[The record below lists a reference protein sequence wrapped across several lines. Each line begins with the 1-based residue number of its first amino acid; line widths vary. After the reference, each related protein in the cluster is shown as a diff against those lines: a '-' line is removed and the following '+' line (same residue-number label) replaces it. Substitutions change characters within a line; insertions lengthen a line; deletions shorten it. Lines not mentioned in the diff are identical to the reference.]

1 MDDQTKVLQVLE
13 NAGVPLSQKEIE
25 AQSGLDPKVVDKAMK
40 ALKKEAKI
48 VSKIRCKWEPSHE

>member
-48 VSKIRCKWEPSHE
+48 VSKIRCKWEPNHE

>member
-40 ALKKEAKI
+40 ALKKDEKI
-48 VSKIRCKWEPSHE
+48 VSKIRCKWEPNH

>member
-1 MDDQTKVLQVLE
+1 MDDQAKVLQVLE

-48 VSKIRCKWEPSHE
+48 VSKIRCKWEPNHE

>member
-1 MDDQTKVLQVLE
+1 MDDQAIVLQVLE

-40 ALKKEAKI
+40 ALKKDEKI
-48 VSKIRCKWEPSHE
+48 VSKIRCKWEPNH

>member
-48 VSKIRCKWEPSHE
+48 VSKIRCKWEPNH

>member
-1 MDDQTKVLQVLE
+1 MDDQAKVLQVLE

-48 VSKIRCKWEPSHE
+48 VSKIRCKWEPNH

>member
-1 MDDQTKVLQVLE
+1 MDDQAKVLQVLE

-40 ALKKEAKI
+40 ALKKEDKI
-48 VSKIRCKWEPSHE
+48 VSKIRCKWEPNHE

>member
-1 MDDQTKVLQVLE
+1 MDDQAKVLQVLE

-40 ALKKEAKI
+40 ALKKDEKI
-48 VSKIRCKWEPSHE
+48 VSKIRCKWEPNHE

>member
-1 MDDQTKVLQVLE
+1 MDDQAKVLQVLK

-25 AQSGLDPKVVDKAMK
+25 AKSGLDTKVVDKAMK

-48 VSKIRCKWEPSHE
+48 VSKIHCKWEPNHE

>member
-25 AQSGLDPKVVDKAMK
+25 AQSGLDPKIVDKAMK

-48 VSKIRCKWEPSHE
+48 VSKIRCKWEPNHE